1 MTNNIPIPERAGAR
15 HTDIRTVPL
24 DAPWHWLAKGWGDIW
39 SAPLISF
46 GYGLLFFAV
55 SVALT
60 VGLVWYE
67 SLSLV
72 PAAAA
77 GFMLVGPVLAM
88 GLYEVSRRHEK
99 GQPVTFQNAMKALM
113 GSSNQVR
120 FAGVVLAGILMI
132 WLRIA
137 TLLFALF
144 FGLEYPDFSEFV
156 RLLLTTPTGL
166 GLLVVGTAVGAVF
179 AFTVFA
185 VSAISIPMLMDRDID
200 FVSAALASIEA
211 IRRNFGVMVLWAWL
225 IAILMVVGLAALYV
239 GLIVVFPLIGHA
251 TWHAYRA
258 LVPED

>member
-1 MTNNIPIPERAGAR
+1 MPNNIPIPERMGAH

-24 DAPWHWLAKGWGDIW
+24 DAPWQWLAKGWDDIW
-39 SAPLISF
+39 TAPLISL
-46 GYGLLFFAV
+46 GYGLMFFVV
-55 SVALT
+55 SIVLSL
-60 VGLVWYE
+60 GLMWYE

-99 GQPVTFQNAMKALM
+99 GQPVAFKDAIKALL
-113 GSSNQVR
+113 GSSNQTR
-120 FAGVVLAGILMI
+120 FAGVVLAGILLI

-156 RLLLTTPTGL
+156 RLLLTTPAGL
-166 GLLVVGTAVGAVF
+166 GLLVVGTGVGAVF

-185 VSAISIPMLMDRDID
+185 ISAISIPMLMDRNID
-200 FVSAALASIEA
+200 FVSAALASMEA
-211 IRRNFGVMVLWAWL
+211 IRRNFGVMILWAWI
-225 IAILMVVGLAALYV
+225 IAILMTLGLAALYV

>member
-1 MTNNIPIPERAGAR
+1 MANNLPIPERAGAR

-24 DAPWHWLAKGWGDIW
+24 DAPWHWLAKGWSDIW
-39 SAPLISF
+39 TAPLISL
-46 GYGLLFFAV
+46 GYGLMFFAV
-55 SVALT
+55 SVALS
-60 VGLVWYE
+60 VGLIWYE
-67 SLSLV
+67 SLSIV

-77 GFMLVGPVLAM
+77 GFMLVGPILAM

-99 GQPVTFQNAMKALM
+99 NQPVSFADALRALM

-120 FAGVVLAGILMI
+120 FAGVILAVILLI
-132 WLRIA
+132 WMRVA

-144 FGLEYPDFSEFV
+144 FGLEYPEFGEFV
-156 RLLLTTPTGL
+156 RQLLTTPAGL
-166 GLLVVGTAVGAVF
+166 GLLVVGTGFGAVF

-225 IAILMVVGLAALYV
+225 IALLMTVGLAALYV

-258 LVPED
+258 LVAGD